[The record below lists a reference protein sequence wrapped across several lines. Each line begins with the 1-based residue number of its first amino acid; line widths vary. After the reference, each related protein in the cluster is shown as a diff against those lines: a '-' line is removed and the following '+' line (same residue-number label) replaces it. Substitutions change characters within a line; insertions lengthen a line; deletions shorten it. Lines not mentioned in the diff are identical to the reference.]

1 MKNVCVYCG
10 SNPGILPQYRQ
21 AAEALGKELAAQKT
35 GLVYGGYGEGLM
47 GVVSGAVLAQG
58 GSVCGVTPRGLFGDG
73 QPHAPHVQLIEV
85 EDMHARKQK
94 MMQLAD
100 AFIALP
106 GGVGTYEELFETFSW
121 AQLGLHQKPIGLLNI
136 AGFFDPLLAMLRHTA
151 AQGFMGRRAVEQL
164 LVCSEPK
171 QLLQKLAMAVPAG
184 VQLQNEIHQR
194 G

>member
-1 MKNVCVYCG
+1 MKQVCVYCG
-10 SNPGILPQYRQ
+10 SNPGVLPQYRQ
-21 AAEALGKELAAQKT
+21 AAEDLGNALAVQKI

-73 QPHAPHVQLIEV
+73 QPHAPHMQLIEV

-121 AQLGLHQKPIGLLNI
+121 AQLGLHQKPIGPLNT
-136 AGFFDPLLAMLRHTA
+136 AGFFDPLLAMLQHTA
-151 AQGFMGRRAVEQL
+151 EQGFMGRQALGRL
-164 LVCSEPK
+164 LVFDEPRL
-171 QLLQKLAMAVPAG
+171 LLQQLAVAVPPTEP
-184 VQLQNEIHQR
+184 QSEIRQR

>member
-1 MKNVCVYCG
+1 MKQVCVYCG
-10 SNPGILPQYRQ
+10 SNPGVLPQYRQ
-21 AAEALGKELAAQKT
+21 AAEDLGNALAVQKI

-73 QPHAPHVQLIEV
+73 QPHAPHMQLIEV

-121 AQLGLHQKPIGLLNI
+121 AQLGLHQKPIGLLNT

-151 AQGFMGRRAVEQL
+151 KQGFMGRQALGRL
-164 LVCSEPK
+164 LVFDEPRL
-171 QLLQKLAMAVPAG
+171 LLQQLAVAVPPTQSQG
-184 VQLQNEIHQR
+184 EIHQR

>member
-1 MKNVCVYCG
+1 MKQVCVYCG
-10 SNPGILPQYRQ
+10 SNPGVLPQYRR
-21 AAEALGKELAAQKT
+21 AAEDLGSALAIQKI

-47 GVVSGAVLAQG
+47 GALSGAVLAQG

-73 QPHAPHVQLIEV
+73 KPHAPNVQLIEV

-151 AQGFMGRRAVEQL
+151 EQGFMGQQALGRLLVFEEPRLLLQQLAVEMPTIQL
-164 LVCSEPK
+164 P
-171 QLLQKLAMAVPAG
+171 G
-184 VQLQNEIHQR
+184 EIHQR

>member
-1 MKNVCVYCG
+1 MKQVCVYCG
-10 SNPGILPQYRQ
+10 SNPGVLPQYRQ
-21 AAEALGKELAAQKT
+21 AAEALGSALAVQQI

-47 GVVSGAVLAQG
+47 GVVSGAVLAKG

-73 QPHAPHVQLIEV
+73 KPHAPNVQLIEV
-85 EDMHARKQK
+85 ENMHTRKQK

-121 AQLGLHQKPIGLLNI
+121 AQLGLHQKPIGLLNT
-136 AGFFDPLLAMLRHTA
+136 AGFFDPLLAMLQHTA
-151 AQGFMGRRAVEQL
+151 EQGFMGRQALGRL
-164 LVCSEPK
+164 LVCDEPGL
-171 QLLQKLAMAVPAG
+171 LLQQLAVAVPAAAAPG
-184 VQLQNEIHQR
+184 EIHQR

>member
-1 MKNVCVYCG
+1 MKQVCVYCG
-10 SNPGILPQYRQ
+10 SNPGVLPQYRQ
-21 AAEALGKELAAQKT
+21 AAEDLGSALAVQKI

-58 GSVCGVTPRGLFGDG
+58 GSVCGVTPRGLFGGG
-73 QPHAPHVQLIEV
+73 QRPTPNAQLIEV
-85 EDMHARKQK
+85 ENMHARKQK

-151 AQGFMGRRAVEQL
+151 EQGFMGQQALGRL
-164 LVCSEPK
+164 LVFEEPRL
-171 QLLQKLAMAVPAG
+171 LLQQLAVAMPTI
-184 VQLQNEIHQR
+184 QLPGEIHQR